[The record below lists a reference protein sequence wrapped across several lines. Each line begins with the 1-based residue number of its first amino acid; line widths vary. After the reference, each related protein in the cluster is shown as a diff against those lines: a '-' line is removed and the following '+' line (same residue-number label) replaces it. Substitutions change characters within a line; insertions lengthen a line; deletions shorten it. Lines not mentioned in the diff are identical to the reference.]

1 MLKNFHRSPR
11 FSIDLFKRCSL
22 GVVDGLG
29 RGVSDGRGDET
40 RAATPCLV
48 MSKLDIKLNVL
59 NFVFRSLNVL
69 FRASL
74 NMAIPRRLILL
85 LTATFL
91 LLLVAMLLATAIEIR
106 APPPKMMA
114 VTLAQAAKYGESERE
129 IAAKALLNGTGFDRG
144 DILNGTTIAPAVY
157 TSTMTRSDEGM
168 IGDQETPAPT
178 PSADEGYIEP
188 EPTSRPAARPT
199 PQPDTQIPILALS
212 YSSSGGPKHC
222 RGSLLQKMSFAR
234 PAAQWKNGSCINLPN
249 DARCGVFYSEK
260 GDNCEA
266 QLFNEADCY
275 NTTMTYVNT
284 VVFMP
289 EERPVG
295 ALWRSMFVKC
305 GVDVPEAKM
314 LDPAVL
320 GGALGPKK
328 PPVG

>member
-1 MLKNFHRSPR
+1 
-11 FSIDLFKRCSL
+11 
-22 GVVDGLG
+22 
-29 RGVSDGRGDET
+29 
-40 RAATPCLV
+40 
-48 MSKLDIKLNVL
+48 
-59 NFVFRSLNVL
+59 
-69 FRASL
+69 
-74 NMAIPRRLILL
+74 MAISRRLVLL
-85 LTATFL
+85 LAATFL

-106 APPPKMMA
+106 APPPKLRA

-129 IAAKALLNGTGFDRG
+129 ILAKALLNGTDFDRG
-144 DILNGTTIAPAVY
+144 DILNGTTIAPAVH
-157 TSTMTRSDEGM
+157 TPTLTRTDEGM

-178 PSADEGYIEP
+178 PSADEGYIDSY
-188 EPTSRPAARPT
+188 PTSRPVAQPT
-199 PQPDTQIPILALS
+199 PQSNAQIPILALS
-212 YSSSGGPKHC
+212 YSGSGGPKHC

-234 PAAQWKNGSCINLPN
+234 PAAQWKAGSCINLPS

-275 NTTMTYVNT
+275 NTTTTYVNT

-305 GVDVPEAKM
+305 GIDVPEAKM
-314 LDPAVL
+314 LDPAIL